1 MTPING
7 HLILED
13 KHSCQSRNKVVV
25 QDQPCRSE
33 DRSSQEGGDDGK
45 LPSLI
50 QPYNKEDEDLE
61 VVY

>member
-1 MTPING
+1 MISIDR

-13 KHSCQSRNKVVV
+13 EHSFKSRNKAVV
-25 QDQPCRSE
+25 QDQPCKSE
-33 DRSSQEGGDDGK
+33 DKYSKEGGDDGTS
-45 LPSLI
+45 SLT